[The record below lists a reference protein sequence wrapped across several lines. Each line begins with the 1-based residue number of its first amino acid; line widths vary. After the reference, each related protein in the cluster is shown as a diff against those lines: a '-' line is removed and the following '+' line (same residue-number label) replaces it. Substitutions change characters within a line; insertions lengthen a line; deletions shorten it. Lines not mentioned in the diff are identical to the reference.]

1 MVAVVQ
7 ENLAFIAVT
16 ITSGIFFLIC
26 LGFVFRLQKKLEQN
40 HKNQKF
46 LKQQLEESNAQ
57 TEILRSEIAELRS
70 GLMSIGKRLLACEN
84 FAKDL
89 AQQQAAQKYDDPDA
103 KIYSRAVKMIELGAG
118 LEEIM
123 QECEIPRAEAELLLS
138 LHQKQS

>member
-1 MVAVVQ
+1 MLSVVQ
-7 ENLAFIAVT
+7 DNLAFIVVT
-16 ITSGIFFLIC
+16 VTSGILFLIC
-26 LGFVFRLQKKLEQN
+26 LGFIFGFQKKLEQS

-46 LKQQLEESNAQ
+46 LKQQLEEATAQ
-57 TEILRSEIAELRS
+57 TEILRSEIAEFRS

-103 KIYSRAVKMIELGAG
+103 KIYSRAVKMIELGAD
-118 LEEIM
+118 LDEIM
-123 QECEIPRAEAELLLS
+123 RECEIPRAEAELLLS